1 MNINTKIIQIF
12 SKKTKRKQRKFTA
25 LTKYLNVLEI
35 LKKHGIL

>member
-1 MNINTKIIQIF
+1 MNRNTKIIQIF
-12 SKKTKRKQRKFTA
+12 SKKSKRKQRKFTT